1 MSFALNPDSVKL
13 NPRMRSVHSTAL
25 QRGDRDSIHVMLE
38 VLSDSAREFK
48 TARHVDIKGQLERE
62 YGVEINDDF
71 SEFQEITEEEKHW
84 LKEIGAELFENLKAP
99 G

>member
-1 MSFALNPDSVKL
+1 MSFALNPNRVKL

-25 QRGDRDSIHVMLE
+25 QRGDRNSIHVMLQ
-38 VLSDSAREFK
+38 VLSDSAREVK

-62 YGVEINDDF
+62 YGVEINGDF
-71 SEFQEITEEEKHW
+71 SEFQEITEEEEHW
-84 LKEIGAELFENLKAP
+84 LKELGAELFENLKAP